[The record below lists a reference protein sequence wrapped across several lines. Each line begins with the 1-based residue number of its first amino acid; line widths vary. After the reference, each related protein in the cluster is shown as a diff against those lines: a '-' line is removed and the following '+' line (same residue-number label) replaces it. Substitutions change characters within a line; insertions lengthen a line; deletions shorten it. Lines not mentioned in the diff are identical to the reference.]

1 MHSSPDERTLLAE
14 SFEASPIPSKEEPM
28 SDNTSQAMER
38 LLAGIRTRKLGRRA
52 AMRRGLVLGL
62 GTSVATSVLA
72 SQVSGQVASPAAEP
86 PAEPVTLT
94 IIDVAGQAQL
104 TQSMIDDYVENH
116 PEWVSNIE
124 FTQATAPELSAR
136 IIAQQNAGRSD
147 ISMVL
152 TGSDGLSAGIEQDLW
167 LQLLPEFQSLLPNLD
182 EILINPGAQ
191 DLAEGFGVNV
201 VFGNYGPTFTYNP
214 EMVET
219 PPTTT
224 DELLAWAGE
233 NDGQLMYARPANSG
247 PGRSWLQ
254 ALPYFLSDSDPK
266 DPDTWDN
273 TWSYLEE
280 LGQYIEYY
288 PSGTTPT
295 MQELGEGSRAMVAST
310 MGWDMNPRVLGTVP
324 MDFQA
329 ITFPDQ
335 PLLADSQ
342 YVTVPRGLDDDTT
355 ATVLNL
361 ISWMMQPDQQAK
373 AYDQAYFYPGPAVKD
388 VTLDM
393 APEESQQAVNSVR
406 RPEFDEIIASSEVE
420 LPLDAPSL
428 VRAFEIWDERIGS
441 GKVN

>member
-1 MHSSPDERTLLAE
+1 
-14 SFEASPIPSKEEPM
+14 M
-28 SDNTSQAMER
+28 SDNTSLAMNR
-38 LLAGIRTRKLGRRA
+38 LLASMRSRKLGRRA
-52 AMRRGLVLGL
+52 AMRNGLALGL
-62 GTSVATSVLA
+62 GA
-72 SQVSGQVASPAAEP
+72 SAVPSLFAARVGAQDASPAAQP
-86 PAEPVTLT
+86 PSEPVTLT

-104 TQSMIDDYVENH
+104 TQSMIDDYVENN
-116 PEWVSNIE
+116 PEWVSKVE

-167 LQLLPEFQSLLPNLD
+167 LQLLPDFQGSLPNLD
-182 EILINPGAQ
+182 DILINPGAQ
-191 DLAEGFGVNV
+191 ELAEGFGVNV

-224 DELLAWAGE
+224 DELLSWASE
-233 NDGQLMYARPANSG
+233 NDGMLMYARPANSG
-247 PGRSWLQ
+247 PGRSFLQ
-254 ALPYFLSDSDPK
+254 ALPYFLGDSDPK
-266 DPDTWDN
+266 DPETWEN
-273 TWSYLEE
+273 TWTYLEE

-324 MDFQA
+324 MEFQA
-329 ITFPDQ
+329 VTFPDQ
-335 PLLADSQ
+335 PLLADCQ
-342 YVTVPRGLDDDTT
+342 YVTVPKGLDDDITN
-355 ATVLNL
+355 TVLNL
-361 ISWMMQPDQQAK
+361 ISWMMTPEQQAK
-373 AYDQAYFYPGPAVKD
+373 AYDSAYFYPGPAVKD

-393 APEESQQAVNSVR
+393 APQESQDAVNSVL
-406 RPEFDEIIASSEVE
+406 RPEFDEIIANSEVQ

-441 GKVN
+441 GKVT

>member
-1 MHSSPDERTLLAE
+1 
-14 SFEASPIPSKEEPM
+14 M
-28 SDNTSQAMER
+28 SDNTHHAMSR
-38 LLAGIRTRKLGRRA
+38 LLAKMQANRFGRRTA
-52 AMRRGLVLGL
+52 VRNGLALGF
-62 GTSVATSVLA
+62 GA
-72 SQVSGQVASPAAEP
+72 SAIGSPFASRVVGQDASPAAAQP
-86 PAEPVTLT
+86 PSEPVTLT

-104 TQSMIDDYVENH
+104 TQSMIDDYVENN
-116 PEWVSNIE
+116 PEWVSNVE

-136 IIAQQNAGRSD
+136 IIAQQEAGRSD

-167 LQLLPEFQSLLPNLD
+167 LQLLPDHQGMLPNLED
-182 EILINPGAQ
+182 ILINPGAQ
-191 DLAEGFGVNV
+191 ELAEGFGVNV

-224 DELLAWAGE
+224 DELLTWASE
-233 NDGQLMYARPANSG
+233 NDGMLMYARPANSG

-254 ALPYFLSDSDPK
+254 ALPYFLGDPDPK
-266 DPDTWDN
+266 DPDTWEN

-324 MDFQA
+324 MDFKA

-335 PLLADSQ
+335 PLLADCQ

-355 ATVLNL
+355 NVVLNL
-361 ISWMMQPDQQAK
+361 ISWMMTPEQQAK
-373 AYDQAYFYPGPAVKD
+373 AYDSAYFYPGPAGARL
-388 VTLDM
+388 TLDM
-393 APEESQQAVNSVR
+393 APEESQEAVNSVL
-406 RPEFDEIIASSEVE
+406 RPEFDELIETAEVQ

>member
-1 MHSSPDERTLLAE
+1 
-14 SFEASPIPSKEEPM
+14 M
-28 SDNTSQAMER
+28 SDTTSRAVDR
-38 LLAGIRTRKLGRRA
+38 LLARGRGRKLGRRSVMKGGLALGIGTPALLPYLA
-52 AMRRGLVLGL
+52 ARVG
-62 GTSVATSVLA
+62 A
-72 SQVSGQVASPAAEP
+72 QDASPAAAP
-86 PAEPVTLT
+86 PSEPVTLT

-104 TQSMIDDYVENH
+104 TQSMIDDYVENN
-116 PEWVSNIE
+116 PDWVSGVE

-136 IIAQQNAGRSD
+136 IIAQQQAGRSD

-167 LQLLPEFQSLLPNLD
+167 LQLLPDFQSALPNLA

-191 DLAEGFGVNV
+191 ELAEGFGVNV

-214 EMVET
+214 EMVDT

-224 DELLAWAGE
+224 DELLAWASE
-233 NDGQLMYARPANSG
+233 NDGMLMYARPANSG

-254 ALPYFLSDSDPK
+254 SLPYFLG
-266 DPDTWDN
+266 DPDPRDPETWDN

-335 PLLADSQ
+335 PLLADCQ

-355 ATVLNL
+355 TTVLNL
-361 ISWMMQPDQQAK
+361 ISWMMTPEQQAK
-373 AYDQAYFYPGPAVKD
+373 AYDSAYFYPGPAVKD

-393 APEESQQAVNSVR
+393 APQESQDAVNSVL
-406 RPEFDEIIASSEVE
+406 RPEFDELIANNEVN

-441 GKVN
+441 GKVT

>member
-1 MHSSPDERTLLAE
+1 
-14 SFEASPIPSKEEPM
+14 M
-28 SDNTSQAMER
+28 SDNTRHAMSR
-38 LLAGIRTRKLGRRA
+38 SFARARTSTFGRRTA
-52 AMRRGLVLGL
+52 VRNGLALGL
-62 GTSVATSVLA
+62 GA
-72 SQVSGQVASPAAEP
+72 STLPSAFGLRSFAQDASPAAAAAP
-86 PAEPVTLT
+86 PSEPVTLT

-104 TQSMIDDYVENH
+104 TQTMIEDYVENN
-116 PEWVSNIE
+116 PEWVSNVE
-124 FTQATAPELSAR
+124 FTKATAPELSAR

-152 TGSDGLSAGIEQDLW
+152 TGSDGLSAGIEQELW
-167 LQLLPEFQSLLPNLD
+167 LQLLPDFQNALPNLD

-191 DLAEGFGVNV
+191 ELAEGFGVNV

-224 DELLAWAGE
+224 DELLAWASE
-233 NDGQLMYARPANSG
+233 NDGMLMYARPANSG

-254 ALPYFLSDSDPK
+254 ALPYFLGDSDPR
-266 DPDTWDN
+266 DPETWEN

-324 MDFQA
+324 MDFKA

-335 PLLADSQ
+335 PLLADCQ
-342 YVTVPRGLDDDTT
+342 YVTVPKGLDDDTT
-355 ATVLNL
+355 ATVLHL
-361 ISWMMQPDQQAK
+361 ISWMMTPEQQAK
-373 AYDQAYFYPGPAVKD
+373 AYDAAYFYPGPAVKD

-393 APEESQQAVNSVR
+393 APEESQQAVNSVL
-406 RPEFDEIIASSEVE
+406 RPEFDELIESAEVH

-441 GKVN
+441 GKVT